1 MAVQKA
7 QDVVEV
13 KIIVRISSVSILAI
27 NKLCTLAALITNNLH
42 VPIF

>member
-13 KIIVRISSVSILAI
+13 KIVVRISSVSILAVY
-27 NKLCTLAALITNNLH
+27 KLCTTAALITSNLH
-42 VPIF
+42 IPVF